1 MLMGQMGLLVLGTLF
16 AEGTVYRTLPGLRR
30 ELEASYSS
38 RALLMSWRAFR
49 TVRQADLVRLQLI
62 SNTWALALPCSSRFQ
77 CQCHPSAFNWS
88 GAGQAERRQW
98 AFNHSAGS
106 GT

>member
-1 MLMGQMGLLVLGTLF
+1 MGQMGLLVLGTLF

-49 TVRQADLVRLQLI
+49 TVAPGRSSAAAIDFQYLGVGVAVQLTISVSVSVSPVR
-62 SNTWALALPCSSRFQ
+62 F
-77 CQCHPSAFNWS
+77 
-88 GAGQAERRQW
+88 
-98 AFNHSAGS
+98 
-106 GT
+106 